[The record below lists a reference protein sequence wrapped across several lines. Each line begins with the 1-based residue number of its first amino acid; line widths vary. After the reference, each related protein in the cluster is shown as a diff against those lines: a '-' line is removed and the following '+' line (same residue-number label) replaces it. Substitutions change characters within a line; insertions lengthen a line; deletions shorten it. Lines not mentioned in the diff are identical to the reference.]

1 MTDRVPM
8 SVEVVATAPA
18 EIEADTLALVAGGLL
33 VRRLDALFEGR
44 LTRSAAD
51 ADPIAFV
58 QVGRELRARRIVLV
72 ATDGL
77 DPEDLRTAAARVMR
91 ACRGTATVAWAL
103 DDTLPMA
110 EERQLQAVVEG
121 AVLGGYDAGLWRSEA
136 GAPPVGRFVVCGA
149 GDDIAGAAARP
160 EVVARWTNV
169 ARELVDAPPNVV
181 DPAGLAERAAR
192 LPGVRAEV
200 LDADAAGLPALA
212 AVGGSSA
219 AKPRL
224 IVLRHEPEG
233 APERPRLG
241 LVGKAV
247 TFDAG
252 GYFLKPQSDI
262 VRQKGDM
269 AGGAAVLA
277 AIGAI
282 AELGLPVSVVGV
294 IPACENM
301 VGPDAIRPSDVI
313 RTAAGLTVE
322 VTNPDAEGRL
332 ILADALWYARTVGA
346 THVIDLAT
354 LTGAM
359 RAGMGDL
366 FAGVFGN
373 DEDWRDAVVDAGI
386 SVGDFAWAWPL
397 HPRYHRLLE
406 SKVADLRNTSGRPY
420 GYPITAAAFLERFAG
435 GGPWA
440 HVDMLGPALLDD
452 DRGDAFGAGAS
463 GYGVRLLVEVA
474 SRVAAAL
481 GRSVKLDPMRAF
493 RARQENDD
501 D

>member
-1 MTDRVPM
+1 MK
-8 SVEVVATAPA
+8 VEVTATGPA
-18 EIEADTLALVAGGLL
+18 EIEVDTLALVAGSLL
-33 VRRLDALFEGR
+33 VRKLDALFEGR

-51 ADPIAFV
+51 ADPIAV
-58 QVGRELRARRIVLV
+58 VEVGRELRARRILLV

-77 DPEDLRTAAARVMR
+77 DPEDLRTAAARVVR
-91 ACRGTATVAWAL
+91 AGRGTATVAWAL
-103 DDTLPMA
+103 DDTLPMTEA
-110 EERQLQAVVEG
+110 RQLQAVVEG
-121 AVLGGYDAGLWRSEA
+121 AVLGSYDAGRWKTEA
-136 GAPPVGRFVVCGA
+136 RKPAVERFVVCAA
-149 GDDIAGAAARP
+149 GDDIAGDATRP
-160 EVVARWTNV
+160 EVIARWTNV
-169 ARELVDAPPNVV
+169 ARELVDGPPNVV
-181 DPAGLAERAAR
+181 TPETLANRAAA
-192 LPGVRAEV
+192 LPGLRVEL
-200 LDADAAGLPALA
+200 LDPVAAGLPALA

-219 AKPRL
+219 APPQL
-224 IVLRHEPEG
+224 IVLRHEPPA
-233 APERPRLG
+233 APERPRLA

-277 AIGAI
+277 ALGAI
-282 AELGLPVSVVGV
+282 AELELPLSIIGV
-294 IPACENM
+294 LPACENM
-301 VGPDAIRPSDVI
+301 IGAGAVRPSDVI
-313 RTAAGLTVE
+313 TTAAGLTVE

-332 ILADALWYARTVGA
+332 ILADALWYARGQGA

-373 DEDWRDAVVDAGI
+373 DDDWRDAIVDAGI
-386 SVGDFAWAWPL
+386 AVGDFAWAWPL

-474 SRVAAAL
+474 SRVAASL
-481 GRSVKLDPMRAF
+481 RRSVPRAGNESMEAF
-493 RARQENDD
+493 RRQQQDD

>member
-1 MTDRVPM
+1 MI
-8 SVEVVATAPA
+8 VEGTATGHT
-18 EIEADTLALVAGGLL
+18 EVEADTLALVAGSLL
-33 VRRLDALFEGR
+33 VRKLDTLFEGR

-51 ADPIAFV
+51 ADPITFV
-58 QVGRELRARRIVLV
+58 QVGRELRARRIALV
-72 ATDGL
+72 ATDGV
-77 DPEDLRTAAARVMR
+77 DPEDLRTAAARVVR
-91 ACRGTATVAWAL
+91 AARGTGTVAWTI

-110 EERQLQAVVEG
+110 EERQLQAVIEG
-121 AVLGGYDAGLWRSEA
+121 AVLGSYDAGRWKSEPGKPA
-136 GAPPVGRFVVCGA
+136 VERFVVCGLSPEF
-149 GDDIAGAAARP
+149 AASGRRP

-169 ARELVDAPPNVV
+169 ARELVDAPPNVIG
-181 DPAGLAERAAR
+181 PAGLAERAATI
-192 LPGVRAEV
+192 PGLRVDV
-200 LDADAAGLPALA
+200 IDAASAGLPALT
-212 AVGGSSA
+212 AVGRSSSA
-219 AKPRL
+219 PPRL
-224 IVLRHEPEG
+224 IVLHHEPPE
-233 APERPRLG
+233 ARERPRIAF
-241 LVGKAV
+241 VGKAV

-277 AIGAI
+277 AMGAI
-282 AELGLPVSVVGV
+282 AELDLQVNITGVVA
-294 IPACENM
+294 ACENM
-301 VGPDAIRPSDVI
+301 IGPDAIRPSDVI
-313 RTAAGLTVE
+313 ETASGLTVE

-332 ILADALWYARTVGA
+332 ILADALWYARAEGA

-366 FAGVFGN
+366 FAGVFAN
-373 DEDWRDAVVDAGI
+373 DEDWRDAIVDAGI

-406 SKVADLRNTSGRPY
+406 SKVADLKNTSGRPY
-420 GYPITAAAFLERFAG
+420 GYPITAATFLERFAG

-440 HVDMLGPALLDD
+440 HIDMLGPALLDD

-474 SRVAAAL
+474 SRAAAAL
-481 GRSVKLDPMRAF
+481 RVRFKQDPMRAF
-493 RARQENDD
+493 RARQEADD

>member
-1 MTDRVPM
+1 MN
-8 SVEVVATAPA
+8 VEVTSAGAA
-18 EIEADTLALVAGGLL
+18 EIEVDTLALVAGGLL
-33 VRRLDALFEGR
+33 VRKLDALFEGR
-44 LTRSAAD
+44 LSRSAAD
-51 ADPIAFV
+51 ADPISFV
-58 QVGRELRARRIVLV
+58 QVGRELRARRVLLV

-77 DPEDLRTAAARVMR
+77 DPDDVRTATARAVR
-91 ACRGTATVAWAL
+91 ATRGTGSLAWAI

-110 EERQLQAVVEG
+110 EERQLRAVVEG
-121 AVLGGYDAGLWRSEA
+121 AVLGSYDPGRWKTDADKPAVE
-136 GAPPVGRFVVCGA
+136 RFVVCG
-149 GDDIAGAAARP
+149 IVEEFHAAADRS
-160 EVVARWTNV
+160 EAVARWTNV
-169 ARELVDAPPNVV
+169 ARELVDAPPNIVG
-181 DPAGLAERAAR
+181 PEELAERATTI
-192 LPGVRAEV
+192 PGVRVDV
-200 LDADAAGLPALA
+200 LDATEARLPALA
-212 AVGGSSA
+212 AVGRSSTSA
-219 AKPRL
+219 PRL
-224 IVLRHEPEG
+224 IVIRHTPEG
-233 APERPRLG
+233 APGRPHLG
-241 LVGKAV
+241 FVGKAV

-252 GYFLKPQSDI
+252 GYFLKSQSDI

-277 AIGAI
+277 AMGAI
-282 AELGLPVSVVGV
+282 AELGLGVNVTGV
-294 IPACENM
+294 IAACENM

-313 RTAAGLTVE
+313 ETAAGLTVE

-332 ILADALWYARTVGA
+332 ILADALWYAQRAGA
-346 THVIDLAT
+346 TQLIDLAT

-373 DEDWRDAVVDAGI
+373 DDDWRDAVVDAGI
-386 SVGDFAWAWPL
+386 SVGDLAWAWPL

-406 SKVADLRNTSGRPY
+406 SNVADLKNTSGRPY
-420 GYPITAAAFLERFAG
+420 GYPITAAAFLERFSG
-435 GGPWA
+435 GAQWA

-481 GRSVKLDPMRAF
+481 RRPIRLDPMRAF
-493 RARQENDD
+493 RARQDNDD

>member
-1 MTDRVPM
+1 MI
-8 SVEVVATAPA
+8 VEVTSAAPS
-18 EIEADTLALVAGGLL
+18 EVEADTLALVAGSLL
-33 VRRLDALFEGR
+33 VRKLDAVFEGR
-44 LTRSAAD
+44 LARSAAD
-51 ADPIAFV
+51 AHPITVV
-58 QVGRELRARRIVLV
+58 QVGRELRARQVLLV

-77 DPEDLRTAAARVMR
+77 DPEDVRTAVARAVR
-91 ACRGTATVAWAL
+91 ASRGTGTVAWAL

-110 EERQLQAVVEG
+110 EQRQLESIVEG
-121 AVLGGYDAGLWRSEA
+121 AVLGSYDVGRWKSAAGTPAVE
-136 GAPPVGRFVVCGA
+136 RFVVCGV
-149 GDDIAGAAARP
+149 DDEFAASAARP
-160 EVVARWTNV
+160 EIVARWTNV
-169 ARELVDAPPNVV
+169 ARELVDGPPNIVG
-181 DPAGLAERAAR
+181 PAELAERAST
-192 LPGVRAEV
+192 LPGLRVVV
-200 LDADAAGLPALA
+200 LDATAARLPALA
-212 AVGGSSA
+212 AVGRSSTA
-219 AKPRL
+219 PPRL

-233 APERPRLG
+233 ARATPHLG

-277 AIGAI
+277 AMGAI
-282 AELGLPVSVVGV
+282 AELELPVKVTGV
-294 IPACENM
+294 LAACENM

-313 RTAAGLTVE
+313 ETAAGLTVE

-332 ILADALWYARTVGA
+332 ILADALWYTRGLGT
-346 THVIDLAT
+346 TQLIDLAT

-373 DEDWRDAVVDAGI
+373 DDEWRDAIVDAGI
-386 SVGDFAWAWPL
+386 AVGDLAWAWPL

-406 SKVADLRNTSGRPY
+406 SKVADLKNTSGRPY

-435 GGPWA
+435 GVQWA

-474 SRVAAAL
+474 SRIAAAL
-481 GRSVKLDPMRAF
+481 RVRFRQDPMRAF

>member
-1 MTDRVPM
+1 MI
-8 SVEVVATAPA
+8 VEVTSNGPTEV
-18 EIEADTLALVAGGLL
+18 EADTLALAAGGLL
-33 VRRLDALFEGR
+33 VRKLDALFEGR
-44 LTRSAAD
+44 LSRSAAD
-51 ADPIAFV
+51 ADPISIV
-58 QVGRELRARRIVLV
+58 QVGRELRAQRILLV

-77 DPEDLRTAAARVMR
+77 DPEDLRTAAARAVR
-91 ACRGTATVAWAL
+91 ACRGTDTVAWAL

-121 AVLGGYDAGLWRSEA
+121 AVLGSYDAGQWKSEPGKPA
-136 GAPPVGRFVVCGA
+136 VERFVVCSVI
-149 GDDIAGAAARP
+149 DEYAGAASRP
-160 EVVARWTNV
+160 AVVARWTNL
-169 ARELVDAPPNVV
+169 ARELVDAPPNIIG
-181 DPAGLAERAAR
+181 PAGLAERAAAI
-192 LPGVRAEV
+192 PGVQVDV
-200 LDADAAGLPALA
+200 LDAAEAGLPALA
-212 AVGGSSA
+212 AVGRSSTTP
-219 AKPRL
+219 PRL
-224 IVLRHEPEG
+224 IVMRHQPDG
-233 APERPRLG
+233 APDRPHVA

-277 AIGAI
+277 ALGAI
-282 AELGLPVSVVGV
+282 AELELKANVTGV
-294 IPACENM
+294 IAACENM
-301 VGPDAIRPSDVI
+301 IGPDAIRPSDVI
-313 RTAAGLTVE
+313 ETAAGLTVE

-332 ILADALWYARTVGA
+332 ILADALWHARALGA
-346 THVIDLAT
+346 THLVDLAT

-373 DEDWRDAVVDAGI
+373 DEDWRDAIVDAGI

-397 HPRYHRLLE
+397 HPRYERLLE
-406 SKVADLRNTSGRPY
+406 SKVADLKNSSGRPY
-420 GYPITAAAFLERFAG
+420 GYPITAAAFLERFCG

-463 GYGVRLLVEVA
+463 GYGVRMLVEVVD
-474 SRVAAAL
+474 RVAAAL
-481 GRSVKLDPMRAF
+481 RRRIKLDPMRAF
-493 RARQENDD
+493 RARQETDD

>member
-1 MTDRVPM
+1 MN
-8 SVEVVATAPA
+8 VEVTSVGAT

-33 VRRLDALFEGR
+33 VRKLDALFEGR
-44 LTRSAAD
+44 LARSAAD
-51 ADPIAFV
+51 ADPITFV
-58 QVGRELRARRIVLV
+58 QVGRELRARRILLV

-77 DPEDLRTAAARVMR
+77 DPDDVRTAAARAVR
-91 ACRGTATVAWAL
+91 ATRGTGSLAWAI
-103 DDTLPMA
+103 DDTLPMN
-110 EERQLQAVVEG
+110 EERQLQSVVEG
-121 AVLGGYDAGLWRSEA
+121 AVLGSYDAGRWKSTAATSAVE
-136 GAPPVGRFVVCGA
+136 RFVVCGIVDEFHA
-149 GDDIAGAAARP
+149 SASRP
-160 EVVARWTNV
+160 EIVARWTNV

-181 DPAGLAERAAR
+181 GPAELAERAAAMPR
-192 LPGVRAEV
+192 LRVEV
-200 LDADAAGLPALA
+200 LDATDARLPALA
-212 AVGGSSA
+212 AVGRSSTA
-219 AKPRL
+219 PPKL

-233 APERPRLG
+233 ARGTPHLG

-277 AIGAI
+277 AMGAI
-282 AELGLPVSVVGV
+282 AELEVPVRVTGV
-294 IPACENM
+294 LAACENM

-313 RTAAGLTVE
+313 ETAAGLTVE

-332 ILADALWYARTVGA
+332 ILADALWYTRRLGT
-346 THVIDLAT
+346 TQLIDLAT

-373 DEDWRDAVVDAGI
+373 DDEWRDAVVDAGI
-386 SVGDFAWAWPL
+386 SVGDLAWAWPQ
-397 HPRYHRLLE
+397 HPRYHKLLE
-406 SKVADLRNTSGRPY
+406 SKVADLKNTSGRPY
-420 GYPITAAAFLERFAG
+420 GYPITAAAFLERFTG
-435 GGPWA
+435 GLQWA

-452 DRGDAFGAGAS
+452 DRGDAFGPGAT
-463 GYGVRLLVEVA
+463 GYGVRLLVEMA
-474 SRVAAAL
+474 TRVAAAL
-481 GRSVKLDPMRAF
+481 RVRYKQDPMRAL
-493 RARQENDD
+493 RARQEDD

>member
-1 MTDRVPM
+1 MN
-8 SVEVVATAPA
+8 VEVTATEPT
-18 EIEADTLALVAGGLL
+18 EVEADVLALTAGSLR

-44 LTRSAAD
+44 LARSAAD
-51 ADPIAFV
+51 ADPIAV
-58 QVGRELRARRIVLV
+58 VHVGRELRARKIVLV
-72 ATDGL
+72 RTDGL
-77 DPEDLRTAAARVMR
+77 DPEDLRTAAARVVR
-91 ACRGTATVAWAL
+91 ANRGAGTIAWPV

-110 EERQLQAVVEG
+110 EYRQVQAVAEG
-121 AVLGGYDAGLWRSEA
+121 AVLGSYDAGRWKSSAPAAAAERFVIC
-136 GAPPVGRFVVCGA
+136 GAPDPEFV
-149 GDDIAGAAARP
+149 DIARRA
-160 EVVARWTNV
+160 EVIARWTNT
-169 ARELVDAPPNVV
+169 ARELVDAPPNLM
-181 DPAGLAERAAR
+181 DPDALTERADALPR
-192 LPGVRAEV
+192 LQAEV
-200 LDADAAGLPALA
+200 LDAAAARLPALA

-219 AKPRL
+219 RPPRL
-224 IVLRHEPEG
+224 IVVRHEPEG
-233 APERPRLG
+233 VVKPPRLG

-252 GYFLKPQSDI
+252 GYFLKSQSDI

-277 AIGAI
+277 ALGAI
-282 AELGLPVSVVGV
+282 AELELPVSVVGV
-294 IPACENM
+294 VAACENM

-332 ILADALWYARTVGA
+332 ILADALWYARRQGA

-366 FAGVFGN
+366 FAGVFAN
-373 DEDWRDAVVDAGI
+373 DDNWRDAIVDAGAA
-386 SVGDFAWAWPL
+386 VGDFAWPWPM
-397 HPRYHRLLE
+397 HPRYGRLIE
-406 SKVADLRNTSGRPY
+406 SKVADLKNTSGRPY
-420 GYPITAAAFLERFAG
+420 GYPITAATFLERFAG
-435 GGPWA
+435 EGPWA

-474 SRVAAAL
+474 SRLADAL
-481 GRSVKLDPMRAF
+481 RRGMRTREDSLEAF
-493 RARQENDD
+493 RRQQQDD
-501 D
+501 DD

>member
-1 MTDRVPM
+1 MN
-8 SVEVVATAPA
+8 VEVTATAPT
-18 EIEADTLALVAGGLL
+18 EIEADVVALTAGSLR
-33 VRRLDALFEGR
+33 VRKLDALFEGR
-44 LTRSAAD
+44 LLRSAAD
-51 ADPIAFV
+51 ADPIAVV

-72 ATDGL
+72 KTDGV
-77 DPEDLRTAAARVMR
+77 DPEDLRTAAARVVR
-91 ACRGTATVAWAL
+91 AHRGGGTIAWPV

-110 EERQLQAVVEG
+110 EYRQVQAVVEG
-121 AVLGGYDAGLWRSEA
+121 AVLGSYDAGRWKSSA
-136 GAPPVGRFVVCGA
+136 PADGAGRFVVCGA
-149 GDDIAGAAARP
+149 TDPEFDEIARRAEAI
-160 EVVARWTNV
+160 ARWTNM

-181 DPAGLAERAAR
+181 DPAGLAERADG
-192 LPGVRAEV
+192 LPGLQAEV
-200 LDADAAGLPALA
+200 LDAGAAGFPALA

-219 AKPRL
+219 RAPRL
-224 IVLRHEPEG
+224 IVVHHRPDGVLEP
-233 APERPRLG
+233 PRLG

-277 AIGAI
+277 ALGAI
-282 AELGLPVSVVGV
+282 AELQLPLSVVGIV
-294 IPACENM
+294 PACENM

-332 ILADALWYARTVGA
+332 ILADGLWYARRPGA
-346 THVIDLAT
+346 PHVIDLAT

-366 FAGVFGN
+366 FGGVFGN
-373 DEDWRDAVVDAGI
+373 DDNWRDAIVDAGTD
-386 SVGDFAWAWPL
+386 VGDFAWPWPM
-397 HPRYHRLLE
+397 HPRYERLIE
-406 SKVADLRNTSGRPY
+406 SRVADLRNTSGRPY
-420 GYPITAAAFLERFAG
+420 GYPITAATFLQHFAG
-435 GGPWA
+435 QGPWA

-452 DRGDAFGAGAS
+452 DRGDAFGAGAT
-463 GYGVRLLVEVA
+463 GYGVRLLVEIA
-474 SRVAAAL
+474 SRMGDAVRRGAQRESNSL
-481 GRSVKLDPMRAF
+481 EAF
-493 RARQENDD
+493 IRQQSEDD